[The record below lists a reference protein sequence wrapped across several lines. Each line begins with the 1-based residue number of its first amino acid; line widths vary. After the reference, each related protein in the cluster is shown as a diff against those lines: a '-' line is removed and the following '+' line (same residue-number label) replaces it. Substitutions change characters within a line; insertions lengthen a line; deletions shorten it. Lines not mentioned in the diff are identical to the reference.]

1 MYNENGIIRE
11 LDILLSCVWLLCCI
25 GTPNV
30 MSTDPHW
37 VKGIVAVAVGI
48 GITVGSVGVVFVTQ
62 LLEKKEKLL
71 LKQEVDE
78 LNVAIIELQAELK
91 ALK

>member
-1 MYNENGIIRE
+1 
-11 LDILLSCVWLLCCI
+11 
-25 GTPNV
+25 

-37 VKGIVAVAVGI
+37 FKGVVAIAVGI
-48 GITVGSVGVVFVTQ
+48 GITVGSVGVIFINR

-78 LNVAIIELQAELK
+78 LNTAILDLQAEFKVLK
-91 ALK
+91 

>member
-1 MYNENGIIRE
+1 M
-11 LDILLSCVWLLCCI
+11 CCI

>member
-1 MYNENGIIRE
+1 MVKQFVVFVFLCLII
-11 LDILLSCVWLLCCI
+11 VLCR
-25 GTPNV
+25 TPNV

-37 VKGIVAVAVGI
+37 LKGIIAVAVGI
-48 GITVGSVGVVFVTQ
+48 GITVGSIGIVFITR
-62 LLEKKEKLL
+62 LLERKEKLL

-78 LNVAIIELQAELK
+78 LNTAVLDLQAEFK

>member
-1 MYNENGIIRE
+1 MLY
-11 LDILLSCVWLLCCI
+11 CV
-25 GTPNV
+25 GKPNV

-37 VKGIVAVAVGI
+37 LKGVIAVAVGI
-48 GITVGSVGVVFVTQ
+48 GITVGSVGVVFISR

-78 LNVAIIELQAELK
+78 LNTAILDLQAEFK

>member
-1 MYNENGIIRE
+1 
-11 LDILLSCVWLLCCI
+11 
-25 GTPNV
+25 
-30 MSTDPHW
+30 MSTDSHW
-37 VKGIVAVAVGI
+37 LKGVIAVAVGI
-48 GITVGSVGVVFVTQ
+48 GITVGSVGVVFITQ

-78 LNVAIIELQAELK
+78 LNTAVLDLQAEFK

>member
-1 MYNENGIIRE
+1 
-11 LDILLSCVWLLCCI
+11 L
-25 GTPNV
+25 
-30 MSTDPHW
+30 
-37 VKGIVAVAVGI
+37 VKGSNSCCSWRWHI
-48 GITVGSVGVVFVTQ
+48 GWFSRGNFITR

-78 LNVAIIELQAELK
+78 LNTAILDLQAEFK

>member
-1 MYNENGIIRE
+1 MC
-11 LDILLSCVWLLCCI
+11 CV

-37 VKGIVAVAVGI
+37 LKGVIAIAVGI
-48 GITVGSVGVVFVTQ
+48 GITVGSVGVIFINQ
-62 LLEKKEKLL
+62 LFEKKEKLL
-71 LKQEVDE
+71 LKQEVDD
-78 LNVAIIELQAELK
+78 LNIEILDLQAEIK

>member
-1 MYNENGIIRE
+1 
-11 LDILLSCVWLLCCI
+11 
-25 GTPNV
+25 

-37 VKGIVAVAVGI
+37 LKGVIAIAVGI
-48 GITVGSVGVVFVTQ
+48 GITVGSVGVIFINQ

-78 LNVAIIELQAELK
+78 LNIAILDLQAEFK

>member
-1 MYNENGIIRE
+1 
-11 LDILLSCVWLLCCI
+11 
-25 GTPNV
+25 
-30 MSTDPHW
+30 MSTDSHW
-37 VKGIVAVAVGI
+37 LKGVIAVAVGI
-48 GITVGSVGVVFVTQ
+48 GITVGSVGVVFITR

-78 LNVAIIELQAELK
+78 LNTAVLDLQAEFK